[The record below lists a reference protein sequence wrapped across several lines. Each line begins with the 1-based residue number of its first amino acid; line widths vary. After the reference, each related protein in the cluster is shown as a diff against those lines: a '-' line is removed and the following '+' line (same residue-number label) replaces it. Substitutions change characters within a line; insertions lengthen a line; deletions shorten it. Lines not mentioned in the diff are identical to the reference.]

1 MRRIVIAVT
10 IVALLVVPQF
20 ALAGDLDDFKAA
32 NDKLLQAYRSLD
44 AEAIASMIYP
54 GAVGFDYG
62 AAFPSI
68 APMENT
74 QTQLAAGLKMLFGYL
89 EVLSISPYNT
99 QYRVVG
105 NTGISWGH
113 ATINIKVKGESMQ
126 TRHQRGT
133 STWIKSKGK
142 WYVLISHGSAIPP
155 SN

>member
-1 MRRIVIAVT
+1 MRRILIAVT

-89 EVLSISPYNT
+89 EVLSPAGPRRLVSSWPGSTASSPGPCAGRGARQRRSSCYIGEQQSLRRSANSC
-99 QYRVVG
+99 VG
-105 NTGISWGH
+105 DWGSW
-113 ATINIKVKGESMQ
+113 
-126 TRHQRGT
+126 R
-133 STWIKSKGK
+133 
-142 WYVLISHGSAIPP
+142 
-155 SN
+155 